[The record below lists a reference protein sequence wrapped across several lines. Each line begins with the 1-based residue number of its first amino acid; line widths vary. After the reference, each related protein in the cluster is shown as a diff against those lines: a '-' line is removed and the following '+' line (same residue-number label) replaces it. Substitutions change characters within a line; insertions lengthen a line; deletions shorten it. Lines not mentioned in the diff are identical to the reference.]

1 MSFLDFAKYSNR
13 IAVITNNGI
22 QYSYQEISELQ
33 NELSK
38 WMTKGSLVCL
48 LAGNDLGGL
57 VGYLSC
63 LLNENVP
70 IMLSDKISDENLDQ
84 IIEKYSPEYI
94 WVSEEAWQGMSERCE
109 DGFHEKKHFLGYI
122 LLYKRSPDKLSMNKE
137 LALLLPTSGSTGNF
151 KLVRISKENIY
162 SNTIAICKYMKLN
175 ENDRAVAYL
184 PFSYTFGL
192 SVVNTHLYVGGSIF
206 ITNEKCVRKRFWDN
220 IDKFHITF
228 FAGVPYTY
236 ECMKKL
242 CIDRFSLHSLRLMV
256 QAGGKLSEQLQKFW
270 GEYANRTNKQFLIM
284 YGQTE
289 ATARISYLPHNDCL
303 KKLGSVGVPIPGCEI
318 LIVDEK
324 KENVDKP
331 GKSGEIVCKGN
342 NVSMGYAHNREELS
356 LKDQNNGI
364 LYTGDLG
371 FLDDEG
377 YLYIV
382 GRKNR
387 FAKIYGVRVDLS
399 HIEELAKKSFL
410 EEVVVVSNDNK
421 IFLYTNAVVTK
432 EKINALITKFPLNGN
447 VFVIKEMGELPR
459 NEYGKIKY

>member
-1 MSFLDFAKYSNR
+1 MSFWDFTKYSDR
-13 IAVITNNGI
+13 IAVITNNEI

-38 WMTKGSLVCL
+38 WMIKGSLVCL

-57 VGYLSC
+57 IGYLSC

-70 IMLSDKISDENLDQ
+70 VMLSDKISSQNLNQ
-84 IIEKYSPEYI
+84 FIQSYSPDYI
-94 WVSEEAWQGMSERCE
+94 WVSEENWLKISEKCE
-109 DGFHEKKHFLGYI
+109 DGFQEKKHFLGYI
-122 LLYKRSPDKLSMNKE
+122 LLYKKNPDKHSMNKE

-151 KLVRISKENIY
+151 KLVRISKENIH
-162 SNTIAICKYMKLN
+162 SNTAAICKYMKLN
-175 ENDRAVAYL
+175 ENDRAIAYL
-184 PFSYTFGL
+184 PLSYTFGL

-206 ITNEKCVRKRFWDN
+206 ITNEKCVQKRFWDYTG
-220 IDKFHITF
+220 KFHITF

-236 ECMKKL
+236 ECIKKL
-242 CIDRFSLHSLRLMV
+242 RIDRMALPSLRLMV
-256 QAGGKLSEQLQKFW
+256 QAGGKLSEELQKFW
-270 GEYANRTNKQFLIM
+270 GEYADRTNKQFLIM

-324 KENVDKP
+324 KKNVDNP
-331 GKSGEIVCKGN
+331 GQSGEIVCKGE
-342 NVSMGYAHNREELS
+342 NVSMGYAHNREDLS
-356 LKDQNNGI
+356 LKNQNNGM
-364 LYTGDLG
+364 LYTGDIG
-371 FLDDEG
+371 FLDEEG

-387 FAKIYGVRVDLS
+387 FAKIYGIRVDLL
-399 HIEELAKKSFL
+399 HMEELAKKSFL
-410 EEVVVVSNDNK
+410 KDVVVVSNDNK

-432 EKINALITKFPLNGN
+432 EKLNAFITKFPFNGN
-447 VFVIKEMGELPR
+447 VFVIKEMDELPR